1 MGAPV
6 AAYGPFTATAV
17 TDGGT
22 AETVVL
28 TTDPII
34 VPSYQRKVTIQ
45 GYLNI
50 TPGTSAVSCVIK
62 VRRGTTTSGTQV
74 GSTETALTIATDN
87 ISIPFLVSDQPGD
100 SAGVQYV
107 VTVAEGSAGANGTVN
122 IVSASI
128 LVSS

>member
-1 MGAPV
+1 
-6 AAYGPFTATAV
+6 
-17 TDGGT
+17 
-22 AETVVL
+22 
-28 TTDPII
+28 
-34 VPSYQRKVTIQ
+34 
-45 GYLNI
+45 
-50 TPGTSAVSCVIK
+50 
-62 VRRGTTTSGTQV
+62 V

>member
-107 VTVAEGSAGANGTVN
+107 VTVVEGSAGANGTVN

>member
-87 ISIPFLVSDQPGD
+87 VSIPFLVSDQPGD

>member
-34 VPSYQRKVTIQ
+34 VPSYQRKVTIS

-107 VTVAEGSAGANGTVN
+107 VTVVEGSAAANGTVN

>member
-34 VPSYQRKVTIQ
+34 VPSYQRKVTIS